1 MKDYY
6 KEKIRTLTTLR
17 ANLFTCVIVL
27 TGGIVGLFFSNIKIS
42 IIVTFALIG
51 GYLDM
56 TFIVNMISIHNDI
69 NKTLEDLK
77 YECR

>member
-6 KEKIRTLTTLR
+6 IEKIRTLTTLR

-27 TGGIVGLFFSNIKIS
+27 TGGIVGLFFADVKMS
-42 IIVTFALIG
+42 IIIMFALIG
-51 GYLDM
+51 GYIDM

-77 YECR
+77 YECD

>member
-1 MKDYY
+1 MRDYY
-6 KEKIRTLTTLR
+6 KEKIDTLTTLR

-27 TGGIVGLFFSNIKIS
+27 TGGIVGLFFSNVKITTLV
-42 IIVTFALIG
+42 IFALIG
-51 GYLDM
+51 GYIDM

-77 YECR
+77 NECC